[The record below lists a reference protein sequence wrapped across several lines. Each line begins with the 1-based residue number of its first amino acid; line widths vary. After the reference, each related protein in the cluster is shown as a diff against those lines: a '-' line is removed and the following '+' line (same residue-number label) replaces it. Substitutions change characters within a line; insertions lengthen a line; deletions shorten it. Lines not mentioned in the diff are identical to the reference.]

1 MDEIIYLEP
10 DEEITSVID
19 KIKKASSA
27 NLGLVIPRDATLLQS
42 VVNLRLLSR
51 EANSLGKKISVVT
64 SDKIG
69 RNLAA
74 QIGLPVF
81 ASIEEQKPIFSPSA
95 PEISTDEVLEVN
107 PPEEKPVQNNADIPG
122 VKVQQYE
129 SNQASSRS
137 RPVLWKRNEKPV
149 LKERN
154 LNPSPSNLSASSV
167 KHILTKKDTDYKKL
181 HKILWPILGVFI
193 ILSAVATFLL
203 LPKATVTVFI
213 PSTDLKKSL
222 TLVVSNQVKQP
233 NLEQNVFPGT
243 LVESSGDKTGKFT
256 ATGKKDIGTKAK
268 GIIVLKNDFDSN
280 NHNIPAGSQ
289 LTSSSKT
296 FLTQTAVTIP
306 PATIQNMKPVSGT
319 VSVEIEAENPGADY
333 NIKAGRFSILSL
345 SAAQQSGIYGQSSS
359 DLTGGDSRQVQVV
372 SQKDYDDA
380 KNSLIKDLADSVG
393 KDIQKKIGD
402 QKLLEKALVTPD
414 PEITSS
420 KKVDEEAADFDV
432 TVKLKNQALVY
443 TDSEFQTFIIQI
455 ISKDLSSDKMVKIA
469 KNEDLSLTVDKTS
482 YDKGQMDLTANVL
495 AKVSDKVST
504 DKIKQAVIGKKVSE
518 IPGIVK
524 NLTGIT
530 RVEVSQ
536 QPSWWIKR
544 LPDLE
549 RNINIKTEYLNSE
562 QTKP

>member
-19 KIKKASSA
+19 KIKKAPST

-81 ASIEEQKPIFSPSA
+81 ASIEEQKPIFSPRG

-107 PPEEKPVQNNADIPG
+107 PPEEKPLENNADIPG
-122 VKVQQYE
+122 VKVQQYQ
-129 SNQASSRS
+129 SNQNSSKPN
-137 RPVLWKRNEKPV
+137 PVLWKRHEKPTI
-149 LKERN
+149 
-154 LNPSPSNLSASSV
+154 SPSLSTSSV
-167 KHILTKKDTDYKKL
+167 KHILNKKDTDYKKL

-213 PSTDLKKSL
+213 PSTDLKKTL
-222 TLVVSNQVKQP
+222 TLAVSDQVKQS

-243 LVESSGDKTGKFT
+243 LVESSGDKTAKFT
-256 ATGKKDIGTKAK
+256 ATGKKDIGTKTK
-268 GIIVLKNDFDSN
+268 GKIVLKNDFDSN

-306 PATIQNMKPVSGT
+306 PATISNMKPVSGT

-345 SAAQQSGIYGQSSS
+345 SAAQQSGIYGQSLN
-359 DLTGGDSRQVQVV
+359 DLIGGESRQVQVV

-380 KNSLIKDLADSVG
+380 KNSLVKDLTDSVG
-393 KDIQKKIGD
+393 KDIQKKIGSK
-402 QKLLEKALVTPD
+402 KLIEKALVVSD
-414 PEITSS
+414 PEVTSS
-420 KKVDEEAADFDV
+420 AKVDGEATDFDM

-443 TDSEFQTFIIQI
+443 TDSEFQNFIIKI
-455 ISKDLSSDKMVKIA
+455 VSKDLSSDKKVTIA
-469 KNEDLSLTVDKTS
+469 KSEDLNLTVDKTA
-482 YDKGQMDLTANVL
+482 YDKGQMDLTVNVL
-495 AKVSDKVST
+495 VKVSDEVST
-504 DKIKQAVIGKKVSE
+504 DKIKQAVLGKKVSE
-518 IPGIVK
+518 ISGIIK
-524 NLTGIT
+524 NLSGIT

-536 QPSWWIKR
+536 QPSWWFKR

-549 RNINIKTEYLNSE
+549 GNINVKTEYLNSE
-562 QTKP
+562 QVKP

>member
-19 KIKKASSA
+19 KIKKTSSA

-81 ASIEEQKPIFSPSA
+81 ASIEEQKPIFSPRG

-107 PPEEKPVQNNADIPG
+107 PSVGKASQNDADIPG

-129 SNQASSRS
+129 SNQASSRPS
-137 RPVLWKRNEKPV
+137 PVLWKRHEKPTI
-149 LKERN
+149 
-154 LNPSPSNLSASSV
+154 SPSLSAPSI
-167 KHILTKKDTDYKKL
+167 KHILAKKDTDYKKL

-213 PSTDLKKSL
+213 PSTDLKKTL
-222 TLVVSNQVKQP
+222 TLAVSSQVKQP

-243 LVESSGDKTGKFT
+243 LIESSGEKAGKFT
-256 ATGKKDIGTKAK
+256 TTGKKDIGTKAK
-268 GIIVLKNDFDSN
+268 GTITLHNEFDWNPHSF
-280 NHNIPAGSQ
+280 PAGTR
-289 LTSSSKT
+289 LANSSKT
-296 FLTQTAVTIP
+296 FITQNAVTIP
-306 PATIQNMKPVSGT
+306 GVGGNLSNPIYGT
-319 VSVEIEAENPGADY
+319 VKVDIEAENPGADY
-333 NIKAGRFSILSL
+333 NVKAGRFTILDLPAVQGAS
-345 SAAQQSGIYGQSSS
+345 IYGQSSS
-359 DLTGGDSRQVQVV
+359 TLAGGDSRQVQVV

-380 KNSLIKDLADSVG
+380 KNSLIKDLTDSVG
-393 KDIQKKIGD
+393 IDINKKIGD
-402 QKLLEKALVTPD
+402 KKLLEKALVTPD
-414 PEITSS
+414 PEVTSS
-420 KKVDEEAADFDV
+420 VKVDSEATDFDM
-432 TVKLKNQALVY
+432 TAKLKNQALVY
-443 TDSEFQTFIIQI
+443 TDSEFQAFIIQI

-469 KNEDLSLTVDKTS
+469 KSDDLSLTVDKTA

-504 DKIKQAVIGKKVSE
+504 DKIKQAIIGKKVSE
-518 IPGIVK
+518 IQGIVK
-524 NLTGIT
+524 NLSGIT
-530 RVEVSQ
+530 QVEVSQ
-536 QPSWWIKR
+536 QPSWWLKR

-549 RNINIKTEYLNSE
+549 RNINVKTEYLNSE
-562 QTKP
+562 QAKP